1 MPTIA
6 VLIPCL
12 NEQLTIGTVVGDFR
26 AALPQASIHVFD
38 NRSTDRTAERA
49 REAGATV
56 HYVPRPGKG
65 HVVRAMFREVDADVA
80 IMVDGDGTYPAD
92 RAVDLVAPILAR
104 EADMVVGTR
113 LADSGEDAFR
123 SFHRFGNS
131 IVRDAVNFAF
141 GAKLADVLSGYR
153 AFSREFVQSMP
164 VLSRGFEIETEMT
177 AYALAHDMR
186 VLEVP
191 VPYGARAEGSRSKL
205 HTFRDGYRV
214 LKTVLWLF
222 KDYRP
227 LLFFGSIGA
236 VAILLG
242 VIAGIAVIEEFLTY
256 QRVVGAARAVFAVG
270 SFVVGLLATMTGFVL
285 DTVNRRSRELNV
297 LLVDHLVYRRR
308 GGADDVARDA
318 SRVRAVADFEPG
330 PERLRAAGGDSGKSP

>member
-12 NEQLTIGTVVGDFR
+12 NEQLTVGKVIGDFR
-26 AALPQASIHVFD
+26 VALPQASIHVFD

-49 REAGATV
+49 REAGAFV
-56 HYVPRPGKG
+56 HSVPRPGKG

-80 IMVDGDGTYPAD
+80 VMVDGDDTYPAD
-92 RAVDLVAPILAR
+92 RVVDLVAPVLAQ

-113 LADSGEDAFR
+113 LADSGEGSFR
-123 SFHRFGNS
+123 SLHKFGNRV
-131 IVRDAVNFAF
+131 VRAAMNFAF
-141 GAKLADVLSGYR
+141 GSKLTDVLSGYR

-186 VLEVP
+186 VLEVR

-236 VAILLG
+236 VAIALG
-242 VIAGIAVIEEFLTY
+242 IIAGVAVIEEFLAY
-256 QRVVGAARAVFAVG
+256 GRVVGAARAVFAAG

-297 LLVDHLVYRRR
+297 LLVDHLVYRHGRTR
-308 GGADDVARDA
+308 ADELAHETP
-318 SRVRAVADFEPG
+318 RVRALADT
-330 PERLRAAGGDSGKSP
+330 ERLRVAGGDAGKPV